1 MALLTRKHLACALSL
16 VLSCSII
23 ISTVFRVY
31 ATDSVDKLEQT
42 TEDLEGEL
50 SDLNKDLKTLKKE
63 LSSLTKQIEK
73 TADHI
78 SEVRE
83 ELAIAKGEEEAQYE
97 AMKLRMVYIYESG
110 NTDFLELLLTSNG
123 LADFL
128 NRAEYVAM
136 VNDYDR
142 KALEKMQE
150 TREAIAEQEAQLA
163 SEQKNLAQMQKDLES
178 KENALN
184 SQISD
189 TSGELA
195 DYQKKLAKAKDDAK
209 KAEEESK
216 KPVIPVTP
224 PSYSTPDRGDVDFN
238 SNYTVSEQELL
249 EFAALLQCEAG
260 TSHEE
265 GILAVA
271 SVVVNRMKSSR
282 YPDTLHGVMFQ
293 SGQFPPAGGARFN
306 RILANG
312 VNPTCLRIAKEALA
326 GKNNVGDCLS
336 FRAASSG
343 RPGTVIGSNVFF

>member
-1 MALLTRKHLACALSL
+1 MALSIRKHFTYALSL
-16 VLSCSII
+16 ILSCCII

-63 LSSLTKQIEK
+63 LTSLTKQITE
-73 TADHI
+73 TSAHI
-78 SEVRE
+78 SQVRE

-110 NTDFLELLLTSNG
+110 NTDFLELLLTSNS

-128 NRAEYVAM
+128 NRAEYVSM
-136 VNDYDR
+136 VNEYDR
-142 KALEKMQE
+142 DALAKMQE
-150 TREAIAEQEAQLA
+150 TREEIAEQEAQLA
-163 SEQKNLAQMQKDLES
+163 SEQKNLKNMQKDLHS

-184 SQISD
+184 SQISEASD
-189 TSGELA
+189 ELA
-195 DYQKKLAKAKDDAK
+195 DYQKKLKKAKEEAK
-209 KAEEESK
+209 KAEEEAK
-216 KPVIPVTP
+216 KPVIPVAPPVTTP
-224 PSYSTPDRGDVDFN
+224 NRGDVNFG

-260 TSHEE
+260 TSNEE

-271 SVVVNRMKSSR
+271 SVIVNRMKSSS
-282 YPDTLHGVMFQ
+282 YPNTLHGVMFQ
-293 SGQFPPAGGARFN
+293 SGQFPPAGGTRFN
-306 RILANG
+306 NILANG
-312 VNPTCLRIAKEALA
+312 VNQTCLRIAKEALA
-326 GKNNVGDCLS
+326 GKNNVGGCLS

-343 RPGTVIGSNVFF
+343 RPGMVIGGNVFF